1 MKLYIIRI
9 KGNEYSEKAAK
20 RCFDSIVKF
29 YPNSALT
36 EKDLYFD
43 AITPHDNPEKILKRH
58 GIKTLKYFIE
68 PYSRWQNV
76 LAAFTSHFT
85 IWKKILENDTP
96 AFIFEH
102 DAVLVDSLPALVI
115 KDF

>member
-85 IWKKILENDTP
+85 IWKKI
-96 AFIFEH
+96 
-102 DAVLVDSLPALVI
+102 
-115 KDF
+115 